1 MIVGYIV
8 AVSRSFTVRRLA
20 VHGTTP
26 QPEFPEQALN
36 RTVDPPLLLIVFSLK
51 VSSSS
56 PLCAHVAL
64 NS

>member
-8 AVSRSFTVRRLA
+8 VVSRSFAVRRLA

-26 QPEFPEQALN
+26 QPEFAEQALN
-36 RTVDPPLLLIVFSLK
+36 RSVDPLLLLIALSLK